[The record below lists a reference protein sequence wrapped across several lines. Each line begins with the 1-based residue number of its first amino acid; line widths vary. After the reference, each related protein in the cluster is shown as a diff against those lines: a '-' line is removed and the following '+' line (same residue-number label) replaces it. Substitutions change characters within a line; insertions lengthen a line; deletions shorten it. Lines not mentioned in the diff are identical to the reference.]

1 MIAEGGQYLI
11 FNAII
16 LGSISIGH
24 ILLAIIFRVDVDS
37 FIICSV
43 ANVMGPP
50 FIGQACSSIKNKTL
64 IPVGI
69 SLGLLGLA
77 IANYIGIL
85 ISYLL

>member
-1 MIAEGGQYLI
+1 MIISLI
-11 FNAII
+11 LAAHIILAII
-16 LGSISIGH
+16 L
-24 ILLAIIFRVDVDS
+24 RVDVDS
-37 FIICSV
+37 FIICSC

-50 FIGQACSSIKNKTL
+50 FIGQTCAAIKNKEL

-77 IANYIGIL
+77 IANYIGVL